1 MNRPIKTNRKRW
13 WNEENIFS
21 WIKNPLTGWTIVT
34 NEPGT
39 LRKRISSK
47 DDLPIKVDS
56 LSPLSS
62 QLLDDSYV
70 KVRRCCSD
78 DDLSLVKEDIT
89 DSNLKKPMHER
100 SHQKTLRRV
109 QSRPT
114 LRNHNY
120 DLTPLL
126 TPKSLIDKG
135 EVDLWT
141 SPPGRYQATVGLGIS
156 GIKVP
161 GFSKQ
166 KSVENSQVRVEERL
180 IDHPPCLPKIS
191 VDVSLDE
198 GESSNWSSQ
207 NSPANES
214 VVSATFSL
222 LNYSSEKGTV
232 SEKQHTSEII
242 KSSTPT
248 SISSYESVR
257 SLIQPFLDDDQC
269 TTTLPSPANG
279 EFPFI
284 PARSAIGGSR
294 YVLKDFVGYFLLL
307 YFVIKFHRHPTIAY
321 RDFSNNIVIA
331 KPDFRSDP

>member
-1 MNRPIKTNRKRW
+1 MNRPIKANRKRW

-21 WIKNPLTGWTIVT
+21 WIKNPLTGWTVIT
-34 NEPGT
+34 TESGT

-78 DDLSLVKEDIT
+78 DNLSLVKEDIT
-89 DSNLKKPMHER
+89 DSSLKKPMHER

-114 LRNHNY
+114 LRNHHH
-120 DLTPLL
+120 DLTHLL

-135 EVDLWT
+135 EGDLWSS
-141 SPPGRYQATVGLGIS
+141 SPDRHQETVGLGIS

-161 GFSKQ
+161 EFSKQ
-166 KSVENSQVRVEERL
+166 KSVENSQIRVEEHL

-191 VDVSLDE
+191 VDVSLSE
-198 GESSNWSSQ
+198 GESSNFSSQ

-222 LNYSSEKGTV
+222 LKYSSEKWTV
-232 SEKQHTSEII
+232 SEKQDTSEKI

-248 SISSYESVR
+248 SISSYGSIR
-257 SLIQPFLDDDQC
+257 SLIQTFLDDDQC
-269 TTTLPSPANG
+269 TTTLPSPANE
-279 EFPFI
+279 EFSVI
-284 PARSAIGGSR
+284 PARSVVGGSR
-294 YVLKDFVGYFLLL
+294 YVLKDFVGYFLAALFC
-307 YFVIKFHRHPTIAY
+307 YQVP
-321 RDFSNNIVIA
+321 S
-331 KPDFRSDP
+331 PSDHTL